1 MLRRLVWDHPVI
13 SRGSATICVGL
24 LLAIPRLQAQAPA
37 PAPVADTKVPSYDV
51 VSIKPDHTDSGR
63 VSIHIDDG
71 NFDATNVSL
80 KTLILG
86 AYDLKEAQL
95 FGLPKWGDSAH
106 FDIKAKIIDP
116 DKKQLAA
123 LTPQE
128 FTSMQQ
134 PILTDRFQLKFHRE
148 RKILPVYELV
158 TIKGGPKFKEI
169 TPVEQKSDAGVN
181 GVRAGGMS
189 VHNRS
194 LVATGIPI
202 ARLADQLSAQLQRV
216 VVDKTGLAGNY
227 NFELKWSPDDAGPPS
242 PDVAAP
248 PDIFTALEEQLGLK
262 LEPGKEEMDT
272 FIIDHVEYPSEN

>member
-1 MLRRLVWDHPVI
+1 MRRRLIWQGRVI
-13 SRGSATICVGL
+13 SLGRAAIWVGL
-24 LLAIPRLQAQAPA
+24 LLAVSGLQAQVPMSSPTAGA
-37 PAPVADTKVPSYDV
+37 KLPSYDV
-51 VSIKPDHTDSGR
+51 VSIKPDHTDNGR

-71 NFDATNVSL
+71 NFDALGVSL
-80 KTLILG
+80 KTMILG
-86 AYDLKEAQL
+86 AYNLKEAQL

-116 DKKQLAA
+116 DKKQLQA
-123 LTPQE
+123 LTPDE
-128 FTSMQQ
+128 FASMQQ

-181 GVRAGGMS
+181 GVRAGGIS
-189 VHNRS
+189 VHNRN
-194 LVATGIPI
+194 LVATGVPMS
-202 ARLADQLSAQLQRV
+202 RLTDQLSAQLQRV

-227 NFELKWSPDDAGPPS
+227 NFQLSWSPDDAGPPS

-262 LEPGKEEMDT
+262 LQPGKEEMDT
-272 FIIDHVEYPSEN
+272 FVIDHVELPSEN

>member
-1 MLRRLVWDHPVI
+1 MRRRLIWHRYVLSCGGAAI
-13 SRGSATICVGL
+13 YMGL
-24 LLAIPRLQAQAPA
+24 LFAIQGLHAQTPA
-37 PAPVADTKVPSYDV
+37 ATPAADAKVPSYDV
-51 VSIKPDHTDSGR
+51 VSIKPDHTDTGR
-63 VSIHIDDG
+63 VSIRIDDG
-71 NFDATNVSL
+71 NFDALNVSL
-80 KTLILG
+80 KTMILG
-86 AYDLKEAQL
+86 AYNLKESQL

>member
-1 MLRRLVWDHPVI
+1 MRRRLIWQGRVI
-13 SRGSATICVGL
+13 SLGRAAIWVGL
-24 LLAIPRLQAQAPA
+24 LLAVSGLQAQVPMSSPTAGA
-37 PAPVADTKVPSYDV
+37 KLPSYDV
-51 VSIKPDHTDSGR
+51 VSIKPDHTDNGR

-71 NFDATNVSL
+71 NFDALGVSL
-80 KTLILG
+80 KTMILG
-86 AYDLKEAQL
+86 AYNLKEAQL

-116 DKKQLAA
+116 DKKQLQA
-123 LTPQE
+123 LTPDE
-128 FTSMQQ
+128 FASMQQ

-148 RKILPVYELV
+148 RKILPVYDLV

-181 GVRAGGMS
+181 GVRAGGIS
-189 VHNRS
+189 VHNRN
-194 LVATGIPI
+194 LVATGVPMS
-202 ARLADQLSAQLQRV
+202 RLTDQLSAQLQRV

-227 NFELKWSPDDAGPPS
+227 NFQLSWSPDDAGPPS

-262 LEPGKEEMDT
+262 LQPGKEEMDT
-272 FIIDHVEYPSEN
+272 FVIDHVELPSEN